1 MDRFRP
7 GWNGL
12 KWNGLWKIWRHEQN
26 ELLLIGMEWS
36 GTGWHGEGES
46 FQLKEVRSM
55 TDPTAELKPL
65 LVTLDLHTTHYHTHT
80 RHLKIMCRLCQT
92 HAHRF
97 SLISADETGNTQIK
111 QTNGATIRQTAAEY
125 MQTMVDTHM
134 TNSTIHGQKK
144 KHHFCFVLFFKKK
157 KNNQKLIK

>member
-1 MDRFRP
+1 
-7 GWNGL
+7 
-12 KWNGLWKIWRHEQN
+12 
-26 ELLLIGMEWS
+26 MEWF

-65 LVTLDLHTTHYHTHT
+65 LVTLDLHTTHCHT
-80 RHLKIMCRLCQT
+80 RHLKTMCRLCQT

-97 SLISADETGNTQIK
+97 SLIPADETGNTQKK
-111 QTNGATIRQTAAEY
+111 QTNRATIRQTAAEY

-144 KHHFCFVLFFKKK
+144 TSLLFCPFT